1 MSGESEIK
9 LTINNWLGEVLFE
22 TTKDEIDEFLEYY
35 EWEYDENN
43 YTIESYGSFFSEPY
57 LFFDPSG
64 KFVAVSKY
72 SIDDGENWAAGYE
85 LEFINCD
92 CPLGLKEYISEN
104 EWIFVDDFEELI
116 KDDNEKAKFSK
127 IIEEGAYEI
136 NNEGTGCVRIKDFN
150 YKDFFEFIGAKE
162 PGSDQLYKNVLNDNG
177 ENIINIGGG
186 VYEKFQKKNNK
197 IFGLKETYIKDKL
210 IKSEEFKDDVLYG
223 VSKTFNSTTG
233 KLTFKHVFKN
243 NVKVATYNYFLNNL
257 DAFGNPYLKELLF
270 YDGDKKFTIG
280 FGINGRG
287 NDFNHPNLH
296 NVLKYGFFA
305 KKDSKDNESILFDT
319 EGNISMIWDGKNHIS
334 GDLQE
339 LNDKEEINFITSI
352 KVFKC
357 FYPNGNL
364 MEKREIKNGKVHGC
378 WKRYYE
384 DGVLGYETNHI
395 ESKLNG
401 KSISYFNDGEIMEES
416 YYKNGKC
423 ESEISYHKNGNIKS
437 EKNFLNGKENGHI
450 KIYYETGI
458 LWYNAEYKNGL
469 QDGKIVSYD
478 EKGNKVKESHLVKGE
493 YEGSQ
498 TEWWPSGE
506 IKAKREYKDD
516 KVISEETFS

>member
-43 YTIESYGSFFSEPY
+43 HTIESYGSFFSEPY
-57 LFFDPSG
+57 ESLDPSG
-64 KFVAVSKY
+64 EFVVVSDF
-72 SIDDGENWAAGYE
+72 SIYDGENSCSGYE
-85 LEFINCD
+85 FEFINCEF
-92 CPLGLKEYISEN
+92 PIELKEYITEDG
-104 EWIFVDDFEELI
+104 WIFIDDYQELI
-116 KDDNEKAKFSK
+116 KDNVSKSKFSE
-127 IIEEGAYEI
+127 IVEEGHYEI
-136 NNEGTGCVRIKDFN
+136 NNRGTGCLRLSDFN
-150 YKDFFEFIGAKE
+150 YEDFLDLIGAKE
-162 PGSDQLYKNVLNDNG
+162 PGSDQLYDDVSNDNG

-186 VYEKFQKKNNK
+186 IYEKFQKKNGK
-197 IFGLKETYIKDKL
+197 INGTKETYVKERL
-210 IKSEEFKDDVLYG
+210 IKSEEFKDNVLDG
-223 VSKTFNSTTG
+223 ITKIFG
-233 KLTFKHVFKN
+233 QRGELKIKHLIKN
-243 NVKVATYNYFLNNL
+243 NITTSTYKYWLEMS
-257 DAFGNPYLKELLF
+257 DSSGNPYLKELLF
-270 YDGDKKFTIG
+270 YEGNKKVTIG

-296 NVLKYGFFA
+296 NVFMYNFSSG
-305 KKDSKDNESILFDT
+305 KDSKDNESILFKT
-319 EGNISMIWDGKNHIS
+319 EGDILRIWDGKNHIS
-334 GDLQE
+334 GDIQE
-339 LNDKEEINFITSI
+339 LNDKEEINFINDI

-364 MEKREIKNGKVHGC
+364 MEKREMKNGKVHGS

-401 KSISYFNDGEIMEES
+401 KSISYFNDGEIMGES

-437 EKNFLNGKENGHI
+437 EKNFLNGKEHGHI
-450 KIYYETGI
+450 KVYYETGI

-478 EKGNKVKESHLVKGE
+478 EKGNKAKESHLVKGE

-506 IKAKREYKDD
+506 IKAKREYKDG
-516 KVISEETFS
+516 KVISEETF